1 MSSSVDAVTARA
13 LQQAVAAAQRG
24 DARGAIALA
33 EQALISG
40 GERGALN
47 AFIGM
52 VRARSGDI
60 PRAVENLRIA
70 HQAKPTDVTIAC
82 NLVANLIEVGELDA
96 AYAVAS
102 PELVANDTSRR
113 LIRYRAYLAQCL
125 GQFDEAV
132 QLYRQIVTALPGD
145 FDSWNNLGNALTGSG
160 AFDDAVAALERAV
173 ELNPGAAPTRIN
185 LAGALRDAGRDH
197 ECEQVLR
204 KAAGDFPND
213 PKPSEELHRLF
224 HALGREQESVE
235 AIDEA
240 VRRAPHDP
248 ALQLQAA
255 VARGSVD
262 DVNGAERGFHRAIEL
277 DGKLRDAYIG
287 LAVQYEHAN
296 RTDDLTQLLE
306 QAEMTGV
313 DDDVL
318 ALIRAFVLRRSG
330 RFDEAL
336 ACADKIPDEVE
347 PVRMAHLRGTCLDR
361 VGRYEEAFG
370 VFSVMNER
378 HIADDPEVLNRGKA
392 LRDAVSDRIAML
404 TPEWVAS
411 LPPLALPAGS
421 LPDPVFLVGFPRS
434 GTTLLDTLLMGHP
447 RTVVMEEEPPL
458 NIVDHELGG
467 QAQIPALDAAAAT
480 RWRDRYFEEVAKV
493 ASVEPGQML
502 IDKSPL
508 FLHHVPL
515 ITRLSPNAKFILALR
530 HPCDVLLS
538 CYMANFK
545 LNPAMA
551 NFLRLEDAATLYD
564 QSFALW
570 ERARSL
576 IPINVFTVVYEQLI
590 DDVEGTVRPLFDFLG
605 LEWSDAVLDH
615 ESTAKNRGLI
625 RTASYSQVT
634 EPIYRRAAGRWRRY
648 EEQLAPVIPIVR
660 PWAEKWGY
668 EV

>member
-13 LQQAVAAAQRG
+13 LQQAVATAQRG

-33 EQALISG
+33 EQALMSG

-102 PELVANDTSRR
+102 PELVASDTSMR

-125 GQFDEAV
+125 EQFEEAV
-132 QLYRQIVTALPGD
+132 QLYRQIVNALPDD

-185 LAGALRDAGRDH
+185 LAGSLRDAGRD
-197 ECEQVLR
+197 EDAEQVLS
-204 KAAGDFPND
+204 KAASDFPND
-213 PKPSEELHRLF
+213 PKPLEELARLH
-224 HALGREQESVE
+224 HALGRNVQAVE

-240 VRRAPHDP
+240 VRRAPDDGSLH
-248 ALQLQAA
+248 LAA
-255 VARGSVD
+255 AIA
-262 DVNGAERGFHRAIEL
+262 NGAADNMDRTEGYLRQAIAL
-277 DGKLRDAYIG
+277 DAKLSEAHVG

-296 RTDDLTQLLE
+296 RVDDLKAVLRD
-306 QAEMTGV
+306 AEAAAIDGGS
-313 DDDVL
+313 L
-318 ALIRAFVLRRSG
+318 GLIRAFVLRREG
-330 RFDEAL
+330 RFEEAL
-336 ACADKIPDEVE
+336 AAAAVVPDDLE
-347 PVRMAHLRGTCLDR
+347 PARTAHLRGTCLDR
-361 VGRYEEAFG
+361 LGRHDEAFAAFG
-370 VFSVMNER
+370 RANAA
-378 HIADDPEVLNRGKA
+378 HIDDDPEVLNRGKA
-392 LRDAVSDRIAML
+392 LRDAVADRVAML

-411 LPPLALPAGS
+411 LPPLALPAES

-447 RTVVMEEEPPL
+447 RTVVMEEQPPL
-458 NIVDHELGG
+458 NIVDHEMGG

-493 ASVEPGQML
+493 ATVEPGQML

-515 ITRLSPNAKFILALR
+515 ITRLFPNAKFILALR

-551 NFLRLEDAATLYD
+551 NFLRFDDAATLYD

-590 DDVEGTVRPLFDFLG
+590 DGVEGTVRPLFDFLG

-615 ESTAKNRGLI
+615 ESTARNRGLI